1 MKIKF
6 ILLYTTSLLLGI
18 QLSAQ
23 EVMPLKMDSLSPK
36 VSYGVRFGGDLS
48 KLIRSAVDQNYSG
61 FELMGDLRFSKRFY
75 AAIELGYEDR
85 IWDRSQIRSTVNG
98 SYVKLGVDFN
108 AYNNWA
114 GMDNAIS
121 TGLRYGLSKFNNK
134 LERYPIYT
142 TNATYPT
149 VIRTNPEEF
158 SGLTAGWVEFILAIR
173 TEVWSHFYLSVHL
186 QLKHMINQTQPSNFD
201 NLVIPGFNKTND
213 FSAFGVGYGYSLTY
227 YLPLLKR

>member
-121 TGLRYGLSKFNNK
+121 TGLRYGL
-134 LERYPIYT
+134 
-142 TNATYPT
+142 
-149 VIRTNPEEF
+149 
-158 SGLTAGWVEFILAIR
+158 
-173 TEVWSHFYLSVHL
+173 
-186 QLKHMINQTQPSNFD
+186 
-201 NLVIPGFNKTND
+201 
-213 FSAFGVGYGYSLTY
+213 
-227 YLPLLKR
+227 